1 MQKNGTLDAQI
12 QKRRPHFVANYP
24 QKWWKRLLFH
34 MNIIFGRM
42 PTKRSEKINKPSWLS
57 KYYLYPC
64 KNVWNTF
71 ELWIW
76 FKHSSGAHIFHNF
89 VNSGEV
95 SSPQDTFEHL
105 PKILLF
111 LRPCPSIL
119 LKLLQTFQNRF
130 WTSCPNV
137 HHFFCK
143 RPGLFLVCS

>member
-1 MQKNGTLDAQI
+1 MTLFESAMFLVKAVPAKCQSMCNMYNWP
-12 QKRRPHFVANYP
+12 KRVMLQDFF
-24 QKWWKRLLFH
+24 L
-34 MNIIFGRM
+34 

-76 FKHSSGAHIFHNF
+76 FKHSSGAHIFQNF